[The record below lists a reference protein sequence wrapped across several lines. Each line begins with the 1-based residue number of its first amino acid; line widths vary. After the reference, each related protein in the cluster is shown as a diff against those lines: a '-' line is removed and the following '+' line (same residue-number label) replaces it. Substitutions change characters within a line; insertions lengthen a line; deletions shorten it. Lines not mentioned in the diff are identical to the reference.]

1 MMDKDVIVHIY
12 VLNWNQP
19 ELTVDCVQS
28 LLNQS
33 VSTDY
38 RIFIID
44 NGSIDNSVEIF
55 NQKFSNIDV
64 LRNESNLGFQGGM
77 NRGLSHGFNHGAG
90 YILIINNDTIA
101 DPMMIEELFKNIPND
116 AALVSPIIY
125 YHNSPKK
132 VWSIGGKINPIFL
145 EVTRFLDFSPS
156 KPQKSV
162 PRDFI
167 PSCAWL
173 LRRETIG
180 KIGYLDENYHPIYYD
195 DLDYCMRL
203 KRQGCKVYLIP
214 QAKLWHKVAISSG
227 GEKSPTER
235 YLMAR
240 NSGYYFRKNMKMWQA
255 PFIIIFRLFSFLLW
269 TFRLFFAGKFN
280 SLRSFWRGSVEGW
293 FYKLPE

>member
-1 MMDKDVIVHIY
+1 MNKDVVLNIY
-12 VLNWNQP
+12 ILNWNQP
-19 ELTVDCVQS
+19 ELTLDCVYS

-33 VSTDY
+33 TSTEY

-44 NGSIDNSVEIF
+44 NGSTDNSVEIF
-55 NQKFSNIDV
+55 NQKFPNIVV
-64 LRNESNLGFQGGM
+64 LRNKSNLGFQGGM
-77 NRGLSHGFNHGAG
+77 NRGLSHGFNQGVG

-101 DPMMIEELFKNIPND
+101 DILMIEELIKGIPDD

-125 YHNSPKK
+125 YYDSPNKI
-132 VWSIGGKINPIFL
+132 WSIGGKINPLFL

-156 KPQKSV
+156 VPKKSV
-162 PRDFI
+162 RREFI

-173 LRRETIG
+173 LRRETIC
-180 KIGYLDENYHPIYYD
+180 KIGYLDENYYPIYYD
-195 DLDYCMRL
+195 DLDFCLRL
-203 KRQGCKVYLIP
+203 KRIGCKVYLIP
-214 QAKLWHKVAISSG
+214 QAKLWHKVSISSG

-255 PFIIIFRLFSFLLW
+255 PFIIIFRLLSFLLW
-269 TFRLFFAGKFN
+269 TFRLLFAGKFN

-293 FYKLPE
+293 FNKLPE

>member
-1 MMDKDVIVHIY
+1 MNTDVILHIY
-12 VLNWNQP
+12 ILNWNQP
-19 ELTVDCVQS
+19 ELTSDCVQS
-28 LLNQS
+28 LLNQTTS
-33 VSTDY
+33 VDY

-44 NGSIDNSVEIF
+44 NGSTDNSVEIF
-55 NQKFSNIDV
+55 NQKFPNIEV

-77 NRGLSHGFNHGAG
+77 NRGLSHGLNQGAR

-101 DPMMIEELFKNIPND
+101 DPLMIDELIKNIPDD

-125 YHNSPKK
+125 YYDSPKK
-132 VWSIGGKINPIFL
+132 IWSIGGKINPIIL

-156 KPQKSV
+156 KTQKSI

-180 KIGYLDENYHPIYYD
+180 KIGYLDASYYPIYYD
-195 DLDYCMRL
+195 DLDYCIRL
-203 KRQGCKVYLIP
+203 KRQGCKIYLLP
-214 QAKLWHKVAISSG
+214 QAKLWHKVAKSSG

-255 PFIIIFRLFSFLLW
+255 PFIFVFRFISFFLWNLRLLI
-269 TFRLFFAGKFN
+269 AGKFTALI
-280 SLRSFWRGSVEGW
+280 SYWRGSVDGW
-293 FYKLPE
+293 VKKIP